1 MRKILI
7 VLALAVVVIFFLG
20 IIKDQVIKS
29 VITVVAS
36 QVTAAP
42 VHIDGF
48 SLGVFSQSVRI
59 SGFKM
64 YNPQGFSKSILV
76 DLPRI
81 NVVYDLGALF
91 KRKLHLVSAEIE
103 LREMG
108 LEKNKEGKM
117 NVDELKVVKQG
128 VKQGGS
134 KPVELMPIQIDMF
147 KLGIGQ
153 IISKDYSAGPDPV
166 VKVYNINIHKSYKNI
181 TSVEQLTALI
191 LAEPMKA
198 AGIQGAKVYGA
209 VMLAGVAV
217 LPVAVAAT
225 FVGKDSVQQDFA
237 ADFDRIYD
245 QSLSVMKRMGKI
257 TGEDKAAGIIK
268 SDINSAQ
275 VTLKIKKK
283 TGNKTQ
289 VIISARKY
297 LLPKSEIA
305 GGVLYEISKKIK

>member
-1 MRKILI
+1 MKKILI
-7 VLALAVVVIFFLG
+7 VLAIVVVVTFSLG
-20 IIKDQVIKS
+20 VIKDQIIKS
-29 VITVVAS
+29 VITVVAT

-64 YNPQGFSKSILV
+64 FNPQGFSKSILV
-76 DLPRI
+76 DLPKI
-81 NVVYDLGALF
+81 NVIYDLGALF
-91 KRKLHLVSAEIE
+91 KKKIHLVSVEIE

-117 NVDELKVVKQG
+117 NVDELKL
-128 VKQGGS
+128 VKQGGKQEGS
-134 KPVELMPIQIDMF
+134 KPPELLPMQIDMF

-153 IISKDYSAGPDPV
+153 IVSKDHSAGKEPG
-166 VKVYNINIHKSYKNI
+166 VKVYNINLHKSYKNI
-181 TSVEQLTALI
+181 TSVQQLTALI

-198 AGIQGAKVYGA
+198 AGIQGAKVYGV

-217 LPVAVAAT
+217 LPVAIAAT

-237 ADFDRIYD
+237 VDFDKMYG
-245 QSLSVMKRMGKI
+245 QSLSVMQRMGKI
-257 TGEDKAAGIIK
+257 TGEDKTKGIIK
-268 SDINSAQ
+268 ANISSAQ
-275 VTLKIKKK
+275 VTLKINKK

-289 VIISARKY
+289 VVVSARKY
-297 LLPKSEIA
+297 LLPKPEIA
-305 GGVLYEISKKIK
+305 GGVLYEISENK